1 MSGNNNVL
9 KRCPH
14 MFAKVGN
21 AVFVE
26 YLCWMPVH
34 CLSDIYCF
42 IFQGHTFLIAAVRP
56 LKVLSSAVLGGEK
69 QTARYIFNHT
79 VDRDYASPHPERDLA
94 ALAGRM
100 GLGEQA
106 VGLMTAVD
114 VRHTVSQVEQHGE
127 LVVAVF
133 ATAGVANLCS
143 AGVAAPW
150 PPGERGGCATPAH
163 AGRGDCGVQA
173 PPVQTGFSGAD
184 REEGGASG
192 RFGQQYRPGT
202 INIIVLVDGHLS
214 RSAMVNAVIT
224 ATEAKALAVQQ
235 AGLCLP
241 DGRPATG
248 TTTDALVI
256 ACTGRGPL
264 LPYAGAATVLGSMI
278 GGAVYRAVEQGI
290 DRYRAA
296 KGG

>member
-14 MFAKVGN
+14 MFTKVGN

-26 YLCWMPVH
+26 YPCWMPAGMIP
-34 CLSDIYCF
+34 DIYCF
-42 IFQGHTFLIAAVRP
+42 LFQQHTFLIAAARP
-56 LKVLSSAVLGGEK
+56 LQVLGSAVLGGDR

-79 VDRDYASPHPERDLA
+79 VDRDYASPHPERDLV
-94 ALAGRM
+94 ALARSM

-114 VRHTVSQVEQHGE
+114 VRHTVSRVEQCGD

-150 PPGERGGCATPAH
+150 PPRGRDQHGSRSEQHPVGQTT
-163 AGRGDCGVQA
+163 GRMTEAVGRAKSRGR
-173 PPVQTGFSGAD
+173 S
-184 REEGGASG
+184 EGG
-192 RFGQQYRPGT
+192 RCYCPGT

-214 RSAMVNAVIT
+214 RPAMVNAVIT

-235 AGLCLP
+235 AGLRLP

-264 LPYAGAATVLGSMI
+264 LPYAGAATTVGCMI
-278 GGAVYRAVEQGI
+278 GRAVYRAVEEGI
-290 DRYRAA
+290 AIYQEEYS
-296 KGG
+296 